1 MSQPIQEEILTIEQA
16 AAYLQI
22 GTRSLYRLAKEGKVP
37 AKKVLNKWRFEREA
51 LRIWVRGERADI
63 GSSEL

>member
-1 MSQPIQEEILTIEQA
+1 MNDPMQEEILNIEQA

-22 GTRSLYRLAKEGKVP
+22 GTRSLYKLAKEGRVP

-51 LRIWVRGERADI
+51 LRRWVRGERVNI
-63 GSSEL
+63 GGG